1 MTKHI
6 CVVGAGSAIAKA
18 YAVQKSTAG
27 CQISS
32 VFSDESVEQVVSPID
47 SIVTFSGRV
56 HNSKLCQMSLDQWN
70 DSLNANLTSVF
81 KALKHGLP
89 KMNDGGS
96 VVVVGSIVGSVGG
109 FGCCN
114 YAAAKAGL
122 VGLVKAAS
130 NEMLS
135 RSIRVNLLELGYV
148 EAGMG
153 ARLDEKAKDR
163 ILDTIPMGRFANVK
177 EVLVA
182 IDFLSSQTYMTGNT
196 LTFAGGL

>member
-6 CVVGAGSAIAKA
+6 CIVGAGSAIAKS

-32 VFSDESVEQVVSPID
+32 VFSNESVERVISPID
-47 SIVTFSGRV
+47 SIVTFSGKV

-70 DSLNANLTSVF
+70 DSLYANLTSVF
-81 KALKHGLP
+81 NALRFGLP

-96 VVVVGSIVGSVGG
+96 VVVVGSIVGGTGG
-109 FGCCN
+109 FGCAN
-114 YAAAKAGL
+114 YASAKAGL

-130 NEMLS
+130 NEMLK
-135 RSIRVNLLELGYV
+135 RNIRINLLELGYCDI
-148 EAGMG
+148 GMG
-153 ARLDEKAKDR
+153 AGLEEKVKNRMLDS
-163 ILDTIPMGRFANVK
+163 IPMGRFANVS

-182 IDFLSSQTYMTGNT
+182 IDFLSSQTYMTGGV